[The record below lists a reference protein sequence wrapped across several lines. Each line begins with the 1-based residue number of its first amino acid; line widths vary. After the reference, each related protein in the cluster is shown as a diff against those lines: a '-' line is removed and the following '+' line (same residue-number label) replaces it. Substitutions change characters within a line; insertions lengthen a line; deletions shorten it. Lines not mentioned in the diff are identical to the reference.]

1 MRQSAIP
8 GWVGFLVLAAMTVTL
23 FLFTFVGVLLR
34 DPVVSI
40 AKAVVVV
47 GLASGLYLEVRRVA
61 GLEAPRQT
69 RLT

>member
-1 MRQSAIP
+1 
-8 GWVGFLVLAAMTVTL
+8 MTVTL